1 MSVDGTPKVGPLR
14 PARRRRGVAWA
25 AAASAASA
33 VVVAGVI
40 GGIPLA
46 VDAPDRVVTTPAP
59 ADDRP
64 VGEPVAAPGAGTV
77 VAAPSAMPGG
87 TRTSAF
93 PVWQAFDQDAG
104 LFLHTWDGT
113 TRQPRTSDTA
123 RRTMRITRP
132 GQHEPVA
139 TILCRVQ
146 CGWAPSFGP
155 GPDEITV
162 LEEKVTSDGHGRRR
176 ACCTVRVYGF
186 DGVLRDS
193 FGLGSATRGAGVTDL
208 EWSSDGSRLA
218 ISTFS
223 GGPREPG
230 CRVGDCDTSEAL
242 LWTMERGRLPVLRYQ
257 QSVPLQ
263 PRAWNNPILT
273 SLAWTPDGERV
284 GFVATSWLPE
294 RADPPTLMAFDVV
307 SGQAQTLHEFDDC
320 GTCEPAGWGFAWS
333 PDGRRI
339 AVTDGER
346 VDRLYADGTAIHAPL
361 GNGSGPLAWLAR
373 PRVDPSRHLAHP

>member
-1 MSVDGTPKVGPLR
+1 MSVEGTPGAGRLR
-14 PARRRRGVAWA
+14 PAGRRRGVAW

-46 VDAPDRVVTTPAP
+46 VEAPERVVTTPAP
-59 ADDRP
+59 ADDPP
-64 VGEPVAAPGAGTV
+64 VEDPVAEPATGTV
-77 VAAPSAMPGG
+77 VHAPSGRPRSS
-87 TRTSAF
+87 RTSAM

-104 LFLHTWDGT
+104 LFLHAWEGA
-113 TRQPRTSDTA
+113 TRQPRASDTA
-123 RRTMRITRP
+123 RRTGRITRP
-132 GQHEPVA
+132 GQDQPVA
-139 TILCRVQ
+139 TILCEVE

-155 GPDEITV
+155 GPHEITV
-162 LEEKVTSDGHGRRR
+162 LEERATSGGHGRRR
-176 ACCTVRVYGF
+176 ACCTVHVYGF
-186 DGVLRDS
+186 DGVLRDR
-193 FGLGSATRGAGVTDL
+193 FGLGSAVRGAGVADL
-208 EWSSDGSRLA
+208 EWSADGSRLA

-230 CRVGDCDTSEAL
+230 CPVGDCDASEAF
-242 LWTMERGRLPVLRYQ
+242 LWTMERGGLPVLRYQ
-257 QSVPLQ
+257 QSVPLR
-263 PRAWNNPILT
+263 PRAWDNPILT
-273 SLAWTPDGERV
+273 SLAWSPDGERV

-294 RADPPTLMAFDVV
+294 RAGPPTLIAFDVV

-320 GTCEPAGWGFAWS
+320 GTCDPTRWGFSWS

-346 VDRLYADGTAIHAPL
+346 VDRLYSDGTATHAPL

-373 PRVDPSRHLAHP
+373 PRVDPSPHLAHP